1 MYRTGDVVRWG
12 GDGQLQ
18 YVGRVD
24 EQVKIR
30 GYRVE
35 PGEVAAALLQVEGV
49 QQAVVVVRE
58 DRPGDRRLVG
68 YVTGAVDGVAVRA
81 RVASR
86 LPHFMVPAV
95 VVVVQGLPLTVNGK
109 LDTRALP
116 APSYGQVERYR
127 APATPVEAV
136 LAGIYAQVLG
146 LDQVGVDDS
155 FFDLGGDSL
164 LAMRVIAALNDALD
178 VGLSVRA
185 LFEAPT
191 VAGLASWVGGA
202 ARRGGPLVAGVRPA
216 VVPLSF
222 AQSRLWFIDQVQ
234 GPSPVYHMAWAVR
247 LRGRLDVA
255 ALGAAW
261 ADVVGRHESL
271 RTVFSAVAGVPQQVV
286 VPVERVRLGWRVV
299 DAGGWTAGRVGQA
312 VAAVVGRC
320 FDLATEIPVRVQLL
334 VVGEREY
341 VLVVVVHHIAADGWS
356 VAALAA
362 DLSVAYASRCGGR
375 APRWAPLAVQYVD
388 YTLWQRANLGELS
401 DSGSAIAAQ
410 LVFWEK
416 ALAGMPERLEL
427 PTDRPYPQVADYR
440 GDQVVVVW
448 SAELQQ
454 RVARVAREHR
464 ASSFMVVQAALSVLL
479 SQLCASSDVAVGFA
493 VAGRGDPA
501 LDGLVGFFVN
511 TLVLRVHVE
520 GDPSFAELLAQ
531 VRARSLAAFEHQ
543 DVPFEALVERLNPAR
558 SLAYHPLIQVLVAW
572 QNFAGGADFAG
583 GLRLGDVQVSS
594 LPVRTHT
601 ARMDLVFS
609 LAESF
614 TETGGPAGING
625 VVEFRTDVFD
635 AASIEMLVKRLE
647 RVLVAVTADPGRRL
661 SSVDVVGVDE
671 HARLVRW
678 GNWAALAA
686 GGVSAA
692 VSVPQLWQAQV
703 GRTPRAVALVCGATS
718 TSWTYGQVDAAAN
731 RLARWLVGRGVGA
744 GDVVA
749 LVGRRCAQAVIAI
762 VAVWKTGAAY
772 LPIDAAHPRARVKFM
787 LDDAKPVVAVC
798 TAGFGQR
805 LDGLGVQVIEVDDP
819 AIATQPADPLP
830 EPEAAN
836 LAYLIYTSGTTGTPK
851 AVAITHHN
859 ITELFAGLHPDLQ
872 PLPGQ
877 VWAQC
882 HSHAFDVSVWEM
894 WSALLHGGR
903 LVIVPDEVTR
913 SPTELLGL
921 LADEGVRVLCQ
932 TPSAWYALQAA
943 YSAHPKL
950 GSHLR
955 LEAVVVAGEA
965 LDPPRLKRW
974 WGRFGG
980 RTRLVNA
987 YGPTEATVY
996 ASFRRILEA
1005 DIGSAASPIGVP
1017 LSGAVL
1023 LVLDRWLRPVP
1034 VGVVGELYVAG

>member
-1 MYRTGDVVRWG
+1 M
-12 GDGQLQ
+12 
-18 YVGRVD
+18 
-24 EQVKIR
+24 
-30 GYRVE
+30 
-35 PGEVAAALLQVEGV
+35 
-49 QQAVVVVRE
+49 
-58 DRPGDRRLVG
+58 
-68 YVTGAVDGVAVRA
+68 
-81 RVASR
+81 
-86 LPHFMVPAV
+86 
-95 VVVVQGLPLTVNGK
+95 
-109 LDTRALP
+109 
-116 APSYGQVERYR
+116 
-127 APATPVEAV
+127 EAV

-155 FFDLGGDSL
+155 FFDLGGGSL

-479 SQLCASSDVAVGFA
+479 SQLCASSDVAVG
-493 VAGRGDPA
+493 VAGGGRGDPA
-501 LDGLVGFFVN
+501 LDGVVGVFVN

-671 HARLVRW
+671 HARLVR
-678 GNWAALAA
+678 
-686 GGVSAA
+686 
-692 VSVPQLWQAQV
+692 
-703 GRTPRAVALVCGATS
+703 
-718 TSWTYGQVDAAAN
+718 
-731 RLARWLVGRGVGA
+731 
-744 GDVVA
+744 
-749 LVGRRCAQAVIAI
+749 
-762 VAVWKTGAAY
+762 
-772 LPIDAAHPRARVKFM
+772 
-787 LDDAKPVVAVC
+787 
-798 TAGFGQR
+798 
-805 LDGLGVQVIEVDDP
+805 
-819 AIATQPADPLP
+819 
-830 EPEAAN
+830 
-836 LAYLIYTSGTTGTPK
+836 
-851 AVAITHHN
+851 
-859 ITELFAGLHPDLQ
+859 
-872 PLPGQ
+872 
-877 VWAQC
+877 
-882 HSHAFDVSVWEM
+882 
-894 WSALLHGGR
+894 
-903 LVIVPDEVTR
+903 
-913 SPTELLGL
+913 
-921 LADEGVRVLCQ
+921 
-932 TPSAWYALQAA
+932 
-943 YSAHPKL
+943 
-950 GSHLR
+950 
-955 LEAVVVAGEA
+955 
-965 LDPPRLKRW
+965 
-974 WGRFGG
+974 
-980 RTRLVNA
+980 
-987 YGPTEATVY
+987 
-996 ASFRRILEA
+996 
-1005 DIGSAASPIGVP
+1005 
-1017 LSGAVL
+1017 
-1023 LVLDRWLRPVP
+1023 
-1034 VGVVGELYVAG
+1034 